1 MQANE
6 FTTCIHLR
14 SIPTS
19 HTNYIISTN
28 AHIQGRTQVGS
39 RGLGLPESFF
49 FFQLLY
55 ILFLQLDLPSKT
67 LGPFS
72 SISLASFIQITTI
85 QPNNLTKTI
94 KIFTMVIVFQQNTY
108 IYIYI
113 YILPPR
119 NQKKSCVIGET
130 KTKFFA
136 TTVNWYQYSKLLK
149 IKYNILL
156 NYISSF
162 N

>member
-85 QPNNLTKTI
+85 QPNNLTKII
-94 KIFTMVIVFQQNTY
+94 KIFTMVIVFQQNAY

-113 YILPPR
+113 YIFYH
-119 NQKKSCVIGET
+119 QGTKKNHVLLE
-130 KTKFFA
+130 
-136 TTVNWYQYSKLLK
+136 KLK
-149 IKYNILL
+149 L
-156 NYISSF
+156 NF
-162 N
+162 LQLQ

>member
-6 FTTCIHLR
+6 FTTCIHLC

-85 QPNNLTKTI
+85 QPNNLTKSI
-94 KIFTMVIVFQQNTY
+94 KIFTMVILFQQNTY

-113 YILPPR
+113 YFLPPR

-130 KTKFFA
+130 KTKLFA

-149 IKYNILL
+149 IKYNKIGRAHV
-156 NYISSF
+156 
-162 N
+162 

>member
-6 FTTCIHLR
+6 FTTCIHLH

-39 RGLGLPESFF
+39 RGLGLPESFS

-55 ILFLQLDLPSKT
+55 ISFLQLGLPSKT
-67 LGPFS
+67 LDPFS
-72 SISLASFIQITTI
+72 SISLASLIQIATI

-94 KIFTMVIVFQQNTY
+94 KIFTMVIVFQQKKI

-113 YILPPR
+113 YIQIYITTEVP
-119 NQKKSCVIGET
+119 KKSCVIGKT
-130 KTKFFA
+130 KTKLFA
-136 TTVNWYQYSKLLK
+136 TIANQYYCSKLLK
-149 IKYNILL
+149 INTIFY
-156 NYISSF
+156 
-162 N
+162 

>member
-6 FTTCIHLR
+6 FTTCIHLH

-39 RGLGLPESFF
+39 RELGLLDFFF

-55 ILFLQLDLPSKT
+55 ISFLQLGLPFKT
-67 LGPFS
+67 LGPFP
-72 SISLASFIQITTI
+72 SISLASLIQIATI

-94 KIFTMVIVFQQNTY
+94 KIFTRVIVFQQYIY

-113 YILPPR
+113 YILPLKNPK
-119 NQKKSCVIGET
+119 NHVLLE
-130 KTKFFA
+130 
-136 TTVNWYQYSKLLK
+136 KLKPNFLQ
-149 IKYNILL
+149 LQ
-156 NYISSF
+156 
-162 N
+162 